1 MSDDVGT
8 VPFFVLTNDTS
19 IFFVIVPEADSFVT
33 SYSFSLSSDIVYNV
47 SYGISLNII
56 LSL

>member
-47 SYGISLNII
+47 SYGI
-56 LSL
+56 